1 MAGPHAD
8 SEDLALMA
16 MGSPVPPEVAAHVA
30 SCSECTKDLSLLKSL
45 LDAEGPESGEAG
57 ATSTEQHDSDEP
69 PASLDEAMADGNDA
83 RQAQGSSGYS
93 NEPAPTQEVAPA
105 EAGPTSGINATALV
119 VALLIFVGA
128 ALLAF
133 FALR

>member
-8 SEDLALMA
+8 SEVLALMA

-30 SCSECTKDLSLLKSL
+30 SCAECSKDISLLTSL
-45 LDAEGPESGEAG
+45 LDAEGPDSGEGG
-57 ATSTEQHDSDEP
+57 ATTEQHDSDEP